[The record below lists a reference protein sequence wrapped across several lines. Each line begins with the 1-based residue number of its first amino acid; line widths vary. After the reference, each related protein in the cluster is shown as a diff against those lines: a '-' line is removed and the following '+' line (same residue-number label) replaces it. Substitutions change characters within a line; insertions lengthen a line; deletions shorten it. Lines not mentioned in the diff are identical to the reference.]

1 MPTRVLITSSRS
13 PNAAVRS
20 LVKDIASVVPGSIRL
35 SRGKAGFRELQA
47 LALELKVK
55 NVLLIERSQGAPGRL
70 QFLRVGAAHLQPE
83 SPVLDLK
90 SVTLRRDYNMTSR
103 DRIRSLS
110 ILQPEEP
117 ELRRIAAA
125 FANKLEIPVV
135 RDIEE
140 QLSGSASL
148 RLFTHESSLG
158 LLTFYAEEK
167 QIGPTMILSR
177 AIWDSPS

>member
-35 SRGKAGFRELQA
+35 SRGKAGFRQLQA

-70 QFLRVGAAHLQPE
+70 QFLRVETTHVRPE
-83 SPVLDLK
+83 LPLLDLK
-90 SVTLRRDYNMTSR
+90 SVTLRRNHMTSR

-110 ILQPEEP
+110 ILEPEEP

-125 FANKLEIPVV
+125 FANKLEIPMV

-140 QLSGSASL
+140 QPSGSASL
-148 RLFTHESSLG
+148 RLSAHESSLG
-158 LLTFYAEEK
+158 LLTFYAEER